1 MGEIKLRSSEAEMRN
16 RIAIL
21 EQELIN
27 EKSRQRT
34 NTSSVDSQMKGE
46 YEAMLKKELKK
57 LRKMYKK
64 NMEASQKEFMRNYN
78 QKLLELERALANEKS
93 QNSSAVVEAKE
104 LRIRVEDL
112 RRRIN
117 DLEASNQT
125 LGHRASEL
133 QINMQDQAAA
143 YESKI
148 AGKDQEIAFLKQE
161 ILNVKRQYEEIY
173 GTKLEDLAEVK
184 VYNGLLVPE
193 LKRIR
198 HQSRGRSKSRKAS
211 TSSSSSS
218 DEEKRKS
225 SYRNSMQNGEAF
237 I

>member
-1 MGEIKLRSSEAEMRN
+1 MG
-16 RIAIL
+16 
-21 EQELIN
+21 
-27 EKSRQRT
+27 
-34 NTSSVDSQMKGE
+34 
-46 YEAMLKKELKK
+46 
-57 LRKMYKK
+57 
-64 NMEASQKEFMRNYN
+64 
-78 QKLLELERALANEKS
+78 
-93 QNSSAVVEAKE
+93 
-104 LRIRVEDL
+104 RVEDL

-211 TSSSSSS
+211 SSS
-218 DEEKRKS
+218 
-225 SYRNSMQNGEAF
+225 
-237 I
+237 